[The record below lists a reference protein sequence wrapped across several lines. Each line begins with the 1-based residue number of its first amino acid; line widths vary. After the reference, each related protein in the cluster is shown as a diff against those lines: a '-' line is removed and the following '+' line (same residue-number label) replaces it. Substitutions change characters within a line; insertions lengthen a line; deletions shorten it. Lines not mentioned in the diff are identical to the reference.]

1 MMMAAAGAVRS
12 ERWNVITLI
21 PLARQSESSSCPN
34 VPCERRTD
42 PAKPPGTNPRRQLL
56 SATFQNPRKV
66 AGLKSAVL
74 PDPWIRFLSQ

>member
-42 PAKPPGTNPRRQLL
+42 LAEPHEAPTPGASFSKSPADFMLEWL
-56 SATFQNPRKV
+56 
-66 AGLKSAVL
+66 
-74 PDPWIRFLSQ
+74 FLCK

>member
-21 PLARQSESSSCPN
+21 PLARQRESSSCPN

-42 PAKPPGTNPRRQLL
+42 PAKPPGTNPRRQLQQV
-56 SATFQNPRKV
+56 SRKFYDRASPFV
-66 AGLKSAVL
+66 
-74 PDPWIRFLSQ
+74 